1 MNIDSILQEISQN
14 MSADGRVCIAY
25 SGGLDST
32 VLLNIVSQSHYSDRV
47 VALHINHQF
56 SPNADEWERFCAGTA
71 QIFGVKFESQKVIVE
86 NAGKG
91 LEQDAREKR
100 YLALSSK
107 LAVNDLLLFGHHQND
122 VAETFIFRLMRGA
135 GLTGLR
141 AIPRVRSLG
150 KGKLLRP
157 LLDCPRTQ
165 LAEYAAFNSL
175 TWIDD
180 ESNEDRRFDRNFL
193 RHELFPVLTSRWQN
207 AEEKIG
213 QTVAH
218 LSEASVLLD
227 EYGEQ
232 DLHICE
238 RKSERLGESISI
250 ERLADFSDA
259 RQKHL
264 VRTWCKLKGYSL
276 PHSTQL
282 AKVAEVIQAREDAK
296 PRLQWGTCELRR
308 YSGRLYLLPG
318 IDVSENQARPV
329 VLNQRM
335 NIDDAGEYVHCT
347 TNAPDEVGEPLSLR
361 FRSGQER
368 CKPKGRPHSQSLKK
382 LLQEYRLEPWF
393 RDRVPLIYLGDEL
406 VAVGDIFVCDTT
418 AHLPPDF
425 SVIWGL
431 SS

>member
-1 MNIDSILQEISQN
+1 MNIDSILQEISLY
-14 MSADGRVCIAY
+14 MSSDGRVCVAY

-32 VLLNIVSQSHYSDRV
+32 VLLHLVSRSHYSGRV
-47 VALHINHQF
+47 VALHINHQL
-56 SPNADEWERFCAGTA
+56 SPHADEWERHCADTA
-71 QIFGVKFESQKVIVE
+71 QAFGVKFESQKVIVE
-86 NAGKG
+86 NTGKG
-91 LEQDAREKR
+91 LEQGARKKR
-100 YLALSSK
+100 YLALSSR
-107 LAVNDLLLFGHHQND
+107 LSVNDLLLFGHHQND

-141 AIPRVRSLG
+141 TIPRVRSLG

-157 LLDCPRTQ
+157 LLDYSRAQ
-165 LAEYAAFNSL
+165 LAEYAALNGL

-180 ESNEDRRFDRNFL
+180 ESNEDTRFDRNFL
-193 RHELFPVLTSRWQN
+193 RHELFPVLASRWRN

-218 LSEASVLLD
+218 LSESSALLD

-232 DLHICE
+232 DLLACE

-250 ERLADFSDA
+250 ESLADFSDA
-259 RQKHL
+259 RQKHAI
-264 VRTWCKLKGYSL
+264 RTWCQLSGYSL
-276 PHSTQL
+276 PDRAQL
-282 AKVAEVIQAREDAK
+282 AKVVEVTQAREDAN
-296 PRLQWGTCELRR
+296 PRLQWGACELRR
-308 YSGRLYLLPG
+308 YGGRLYLLPR
-318 IDVSENQARPV
+318 IEVSERQALPV

-335 NIDDAGEYVHCT
+335 NIGGSGEYVHCT
-347 TNAPDEVGEPLSLR
+347 TNASDEVGESLSLR

-368 CKPKGRPHSQSLKK
+368 CKPKGRPHSQTLKK

-393 RDRVPLIYLGDEL
+393 RDRVPMIYLGEEL
-406 VAVGDIFVCDTT
+406 VAVGDIFVCDSS